1 MRIRNS
7 AKAIIK
13 KNDRILLTQ
22 HKDQEGFFYIFPGGG
37 QEHGESLHEA
47 VKRECLEETGYIV
60 EPHDIIHIREYIG
73 KNHEYADAD
82 SGVHQIEYYMEC
94 TAKEQPSLPTNP
106 DSNQVDMQW
115 VLIEKLH
122 ELRVYPKAIVDYLQH
137 ESKNR
142 IYIGDVN

>member
-1 MRIRNS
+1 MPIRNS

-13 KNDRILLTQ
+13 KNDKILLTQ

-37 QEHGESLHEA
+37 QDHGESLHEA

-73 KNHEYADAD
+73 RNHEYADFD
-82 SGVHQIEYYMEC
+82 SGVHQIEYYMAC
-94 TAKEQPSLPTNP
+94 TIIQEAASPTNP
-106 DSNQVDMQW
+106 DTNQVA
-115 VLIEKLH
+115 IEWIPLGRLH
-122 ELRVYPKAIVDYLQH
+122 ELRVYPGAIVDYLQH

-142 IYIGDVN
+142 IYLGDVN